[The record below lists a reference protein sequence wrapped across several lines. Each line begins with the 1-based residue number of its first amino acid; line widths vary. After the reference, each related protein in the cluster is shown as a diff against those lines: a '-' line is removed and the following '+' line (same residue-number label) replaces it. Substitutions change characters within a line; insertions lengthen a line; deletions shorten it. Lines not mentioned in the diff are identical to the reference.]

1 MKKYTIELSAFASY
15 DGLEYDHKP
24 TAEELDKFID
34 LFIDG
39 IQDGYFDVDINC
51 YEEEAEN

>member
-1 MKKYTIELSAFASY
+1 MKKYTVELSAFGIY
-15 DGLEYDHKP
+15 NDLEYDHEP
-24 TAEELDKFID
+24 TAEELDELID